1 MIAQHRRELHT
12 NLLADRMGRL
22 VRNVQSAPKST
33 SIILWSFVVLAAGTF
48 IIWEYAARSSQ
59 GSSSALWARV
69 DIALHS
75 PQEGTGQLDNAAKQ
89 LDNVAKENPGTIPG
103 RAARFEMARLQFE
116 RGQTNLTSFDDIRRT
131 AAAASL
137 KHAQALYQQ
146 LAKECADAPLLAQ
159 EAMMGRAK
167 AEEALVSVSNT
178 EKPDEKL
185 GDLDRALEYYRA
197 LAGKYPESILG
208 QQAKAHIKELE
219 DNRSK
224 VESFYV
230 ELNELV
236 PLKPALPK
244 TQPDVEKKISDSKSA
259 TTEQKGP

>member
-1 MIAQHRRELHT
+1 
-12 NLLADRMGRL
+12 
-22 VRNVQSAPKST
+22 
-33 SIILWSFVVLAAGTF
+33 
-48 IIWEYAARSSQ
+48 
-59 GSSSALWARV
+59 
-69 DIALHS
+69 
-75 PQEGTGQLDNAAKQ
+75 
-89 LDNVAKENPGTIPG
+89 
-103 RAARFEMARLQFE
+103 
-116 RGQTNLTSFDDIRRT
+116 
-131 AAAASL
+131 
-137 KHAQALYQQ
+137 QQ

-167 AEEALVSVSNT
+167 AEEALVSVSNA

-197 LAGKYPESILG
+197 LASKYPESILG

-236 PLKPALPK
+236 GGPKPALPK
-244 TQPDVEKKISDSKSA
+244 AQPDAEKKIPDSKSA

>member
-1 MIAQHRRELHT
+1 MKAQHRRELHT

-59 GSSSALWARV
+59 GSRSALWARV
-69 DIALHS
+69 DIALHN

-103 RAARFEMARLQFE
+103 RAARFEIARLQFE
-116 RGQTNLTSFDDIRRT
+116 RSQTYLTSSDMRRT
-131 AAAASL
+131 DAAANL

-159 EAMMGRAK
+159 EAMMGVAK
-167 AEEALVSVSNT
+167 AEEALVSVSNA

-185 GDLDRALEYYRA
+185 GDLDRALEYYQA
-197 LAGKYPESILG
+197 LASKYPESILG

-236 PLKPALPK
+236 APKPALPK
-244 TQPDVEKKISDSKSA
+244 TQPDAEKKITDSKSA